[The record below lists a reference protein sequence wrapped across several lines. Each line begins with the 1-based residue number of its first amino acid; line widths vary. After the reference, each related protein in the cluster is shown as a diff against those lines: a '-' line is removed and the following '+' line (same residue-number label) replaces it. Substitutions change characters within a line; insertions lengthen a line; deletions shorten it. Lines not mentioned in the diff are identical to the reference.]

1 MHLRLPFPVQLIAF
15 KQRTIKMQTLK
26 SLLTVT
32 TLAILLT
39 ACGWHLRGQVDVPV
53 AFRILNVDV
62 SKVDFISQN
71 AIKQSMLSNGITL
84 ADDAPFTLVV
94 LDEAATRRAL
104 AVTSNAKA
112 SEYELSQSLTFVL
125 QNSEGQVV
133 SDELEVV
140 SYQTLQYD
148 AEAEIGKAQEEQNLR
163 IDMKQAN
170 AYKMLLRL
178 KAVKLKPIESEPA
191 AK

>member
-1 MHLRLPFPVQLIAF
+1 
-15 KQRTIKMQTLK
+15 MQTLK

-32 TLAILLT
+32 TLTILLT

-53 AFRILNVDV
+53 AFRILNLDV

-163 IDMKQAN
+163 VDMKQAN

-178 KAVKLKPIESEPA
+178 KAVKLEPIESEPV